1 MHRAAIVSRSQF
13 QEYQESHMTSAPLR
27 VGNVEIIPLLD
38 AAFPAPPVSALFP
51 SIPPEAWVP
60 YKEHLEGDGRTMPLP
75 VSCFLVRSNGKTV
88 LVDSGIGAK
97 SRPGMPNGRLP
108 DALAQAGVSFDEID
122 IVLATHIHVDHVG
135 WHTTLRDGALVPT
148 FPRARH
154 VFNRA
159 EWDYWTQPDVAKATA
174 YVVDCV
180 LPLQGAATVDLVD
193 GEHKLTDEITLLP
206 TPGHTPAHTSVAIM
220 SAGEAAVIIGDVC
233 HHPAQVSEGWSPV
246 FDMNPALSA
255 ESREKLL
262 QRIEADRMTVIAG
275 HFAHPGFGRVVRVE
289 GKRYWRAL

>member
-1 MHRAAIVSRSQF
+1 
-13 QEYQESHMTSAPLR
+13 MTSASLR
-27 VGNVEIIPLLD
+27 IGNVEIVPLLD

-51 SIPPEAWVP
+51 SIPPEAWGP
-60 YKEHLEGDGRTMPLP
+60 YKEHLEGDGDRLPLP
-75 VSCFLVRSNGKTV
+75 VSCFLVRTDGKTV

-97 SRPGMPNGRLP
+97 SRPGTPNGRLP
-108 DALAQAGVSFDEID
+108 DALAEAGVSPDEID

-135 WHTTLRDGALVPT
+135 WHTTLRAGAPVST

-154 VFNRA
+154 VFDRDEFA
-159 EWDYWTQPDVAKATA
+159 YWTQPDVAKATP

-180 LPLQGAATVDLVD
+180 LPLQGAATIDLVD

-246 FDMNPALSA
+246 FDMNPVLSA